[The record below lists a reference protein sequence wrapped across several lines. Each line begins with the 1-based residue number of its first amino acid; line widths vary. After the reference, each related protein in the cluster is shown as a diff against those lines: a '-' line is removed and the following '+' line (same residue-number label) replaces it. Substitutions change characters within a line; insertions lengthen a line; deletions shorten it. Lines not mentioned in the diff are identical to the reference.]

1 MTARPLRAFSRTPLP
16 TPSEAPV
23 RTLAQLAA
31 RTAARTAALTAALT
45 AVLTG
50 VLAGSLAGAPTAP
63 AAAAL
68 APREVNQGYSIPVG
82 AITDLGAL
90 PVLGGLGLD
99 FARLLGV

>member
-1 MTARPLRAFSRTPLP
+1 M
-16 TPSEAPV
+16 
-23 RTLAQLAA
+23 RTLVK
-31 RTAARTAALTAALT
+31 LTVLT

-50 VLAGSLAGAPTAP
+50 APAAALTAP
-63 AAAAL
+63 AAAAP

-82 AITDLGAL
+82 AVTDLGAL